1 MPQDKILDKNTLQ
14 TVLKPGHGGP
24 EQISNTGGLCS
35 KPLVRF
41 DNPNRKAKDKWI
53 PIPKDTL
60 SHQKGFLECLLQ
72 DKPQNSDLLKILQ
85 PVVDYQYSWH
95 GPVDWANWEKEHVNG
110 KNLWKTQIN
119 FPAKD
124 KIYPPANL

>member
-1 MPQDKILDKNTLQ
+1 MNNPTERLKISEFPHPKGYTFPS
-14 TVLKPGHGGP
+14 KG
-24 EQISNTGGLCS
+24 ISKVPTA
-35 KPLVRF
+35 RE
-41 DNPNRKAKDKWI
+41 A
-53 PIPKDTL
+53 
-60 SHQKGFLECLLQ
+60 
-72 DKPQNSDLLKILQ
+72 QNSDLLKILQ

-95 GPVDWANWEKEHVNG
+95 GPVDWANWEKEHVNR